1 MFNCEWE
8 GGFIHKT
15 AGGFE
20 SSEDGGRSP
29 EAGITGIY
37 DLWVLGEKL
46 GSLHKQL
53 ITLNHGVICP
63 APKW

>member
-20 SSEDGGRSP
+20 SSEEGGRSLKTGATSSCNFSIGAENLTAIE
-29 EAGITGIY
+29 EA
-37 DLWVLGEKL
+37 
-46 GSLHKQL
+46 
-53 ITLNHGVICP
+53 
-63 APKW
+63 